1 MARHR
6 PPGVYT
12 QAACCLCGVG
22 GCSGLVHLW
31 LEGCQRSTSL
41 SCICWCLCRGHVSAW
56 GKTDAVMNVAFLVV
70 GSPSVLTQE
79 GLACGW
85 VPCLVAGSRW
95 LF

>member
-1 MARHR
+1 M
-6 PPGVYT
+6 
-12 QAACCLCGVG
+12 
-22 GCSGLVHLW
+22 
-31 LEGCQRSTSL
+31 
-41 SCICWCLCRGHVSAW
+41 SAW

-95 LF
+95 LSALFPECRWAGWLWLARFQA